1 MAAER
6 HGFQA
11 EVSRLLDIV
20 AHSLYSDKSVFLRE
34 LISNASDA
42 CDRLRY
48 LSLTQSGLL
57 ADDPELKVT
66 ITIDK
71 PGRRLIIA
79 DNGIGMSHDE
89 LIANLGTI
97 AKSGSAQFMSE
108 LSAAESPDEKSGDK
122 KSEEKKVSL
131 IGQFGVGFYSAFMVA
146 DRVEV
151 ISRKAGETQSWKWE
165 SEGKGEF
172 TVTPAEKPGR
182 GTEIALHLRQ
192 DADEWL
198 DASHLA
204 KVVGKYS
211 DHIALPVRLL
221 DGKEDRHLNQAAA
234 LWTRPKSE
242 ITPEQYTDFYRH
254 IGHAFDEPWATLHF
268 KAEGKIDYT
277 GLLFI
282 PGAKPFDLFHPD
294 RKQSLK
300 LYVKR
305 VFITD
310 HCEDLLPAWLRFV
323 KGIVDSEDLPLNIS
337 REVLQANPLIAKI
350 RAALIKRLLGEFQK
364 IAENEPERYAAFWAN
379 FGAVLKEGIY
389 EDQANRETLLKLA
402 RFRSTSTDSKAGED
416 KLVGLQ
422 EYIGRMK
429 SGQNAIYTISGDD
442 LEALQRSPHLE
453 GFRAKGVEVLLL
465 TDPVDEFWTQSV
477 GEFEGKPFKSA
488 TRGGADLDAVAK
500 ANGEKPDKKDEP
512 KAEGI
517 DNLIALMKLTL
528 KDAVKDVRIS
538 DRLTESACCLVAA
551 EGDLDIHL
559 EKLLRQHKKLE
570 TSLPRVLEIN
580 GTHPTVA
587 ALAKAISKNGSGGD
601 TVADACWLLLDQAR
615 IQDGETL
622 PDPAAFARRLNA
634 FMQKA
639 V

>member
-1 MAAER
+1 MTAER

-71 PGRRLIIA
+71 PGRRLVVA

-108 LSAAESPDEKSGDK
+108 LTAEDADK
-122 KSEEKKVSL
+122 DGADKTSEEKKVSL

-151 ISRKAGETQSWKWE
+151 TSRKAGEDAAWKWE

-182 GTEIALHLRQ
+182 GTEIALHLRK

-198 DASHLA
+198 DAGHLA

-242 ITPEQYTDFYRH
+242 IAPEQYTEFYRH
-254 IGHAFDEPWATLHF
+254 TAHAFDEPWATLHF
-268 KAEGKIDYT
+268 RAEGKIDYT

-282 PGAKPFDLFHPD
+282 PSAKPFDLFHPD

-337 REVLQANPLIAKI
+337 REVLQANPLIARI
-350 RAALIKRLLGEFQK
+350 RTALVKRVLSELQK
-364 IAENEPERYAAFWAN
+364 IAEKEPERYAIFWSN

-389 EDQANRETLLKLA
+389 EDATNRDALLKLA
-402 RFRSTSTDSKAGED
+402 RFRSTAEES
-416 KLVGLQ
+416 LVGLPD
-422 EYIGRMK
+422 YIARMK
-429 SGQNAIYTISGDD
+429 PGQNAIYTISGDD
-442 LEALQRSPHLE
+442 LEALQRSPQLE

-465 TDPVDEFWTQSV
+465 TDPVDEFWMQSV
-477 GEFEGKPFKSA
+477 AEFEDKPFKSA
-488 TRGGADLDAVAK
+488 TRGGADLDAIAK
-500 ANGEKPDKKDEP
+500 AGGEKADKKDEP

-528 KDAVKDVRIS
+528 KDAVKDVRVS

-587 ALAKAISKNGSGGD
+587 ALAKAISKTGSGGD

-622 PDPAAFARRLNA
+622 PDPAAFARRMNA

>member
-1 MAAER
+1 MVTER

-48 LSLTQSGLL
+48 LSLTQQGLL
-57 ADDPELKVT
+57 GDDPDLEVS
-66 ITIDK
+66 ITIDP
-71 PGRRLIIA
+71 PGRRLVIA

-108 LSAAESPDEKSGDK
+108 LARADQEGETNADR
-122 KSEEKKVSL
+122 KVSL

-146 DRVEV
+146 DKVTV
-151 ISRKAGETQSWKWE
+151 TSRRAGEEKAWSWE
-165 SEGKGEF
+165 SEGRGEF
-172 TVTPAEKPGR
+172 TVTEAQKATR
-182 GTEIALHLRQ
+182 GTEIALHLKEGEDQ
-192 DADEWL
+192 WL
-198 DASHLA
+198 DTNQVA
-204 KVVGKYS
+204 KIVAKYS
-211 DHIALPVRLL
+211 DHIALPVRLK
-221 DGKEDRHLNQAAA
+221 DGKSQRHVNQAAA

-242 ITPEQYTDFYRH
+242 ITPEQYTEFYRH
-254 IGHAFDEPWATLHF
+254 VAHGFDEPWATLHF

-277 GLLFI
+277 GLVFI
-282 PGAKPFDLFHPD
+282 PGSKPFDLFHPD

-310 HCEDLLPAWLRFV
+310 HCEDLLPAWLRFL

-337 REVLQANPLIAKI
+337 RETLQANPLIAKI
-350 RAALIKRLLGEFQK
+350 RAGLIKKVLGELAK
-364 IAENEPERYAAFWAN
+364 IAENEPDRFATFWEN

-389 EDQANRETLLKLA
+389 EDEANRPALLKLA
-402 RFRSTSTDSKAGED
+402 RFRSTQGEGWTS
-416 KLVGLQ
+416 LA
-422 EYIGRMK
+422 EYITRMK
-429 SGQNAIYTISGDD
+429 EGQNAIYTISGDE
-442 LEALQRSPHLE
+442 LAALQRSPHLE
-453 GFRAKGVEVLLL
+453 GFKAKGVEVLLL
-465 TDPVDEFWTQSV
+465 TDPVDEFWIQSV
-477 GEFEGKPFKSA
+477 GEYEGKPFKSA
-488 TRGGADLDAVAK
+488 TRGAADLDQVKKAEGAK
-500 ANGEKPDKKDEP
+500 EEKSEP

-517 DNLIALMKLTL
+517 DNLIALMRLTL
-528 KDAVKDVRIS
+528 KDAVKDVRLS
-538 DRLTESACCLVAA
+538 DRLTESACVLVAA

-570 TSLPRVLEIN
+570 TALPRVLEIN
-580 GTHPTVA
+580 ATHPMIA
-587 ALAKAISKNGSGGD
+587 SLAKAVSKGGQNEAL
-601 TVADACWLLLDQAR
+601 ADACWLLLDQAR
-615 IQDGETL
+615 IQDGEPL

-634 FMQKA
+634 VLQRS

>member
-42 CDRLRY
+42 CDKLRY
-48 LSLTQSGLL
+48 LSLTQAGLL
-57 ADDPELKVT
+57 GDDPDLEVV

-71 PGRRLIIA
+71 ANRKLTIA

-89 LIANLGTI
+89 LVANLGTI
-97 AKSGSAQFMSE
+97 ARSGSAQFMSE
-108 LSAAESPDEKSGDK
+108 LATETSA
-122 KSEEKKVSL
+122 EKKVSL

-146 DRVEV
+146 DKVAV
-151 ISRKAGETQSWKWE
+151 TSRRAREDAAWVWE

-172 TVTPAEKPGR
+172 TVTPAEKKSR
-182 GTEIALHLRQ
+182 GTEIALHIKSGEDQ
-192 DADEWL
+192 WL
-198 DASHLA
+198 DTNHVA
-204 KVVGKYS
+204 KVVAKYS
-211 DHIALPVRLL
+211 DHIALPVRLT
-221 DGKEDRHLNQAAA
+221 DGGSQKHVNQAAA

-242 ITPEQYTDFYRH
+242 IKPEQYTEFYH
-254 IGHAFDEPWATLHF
+254 HVAHAFDEPWATLHF

-277 GLLFI
+277 GLIFI
-282 PGAKPFDLFHPD
+282 PGTKPFDLFHPD

-310 HCEDLLPAWLRFV
+310 HCEDLLPSWLRFL

-337 REVLQANPLIAKI
+337 RETLQANPLIAKI
-350 RAALIKRLLGEFQK
+350 RTGLIKKVIGELTK
-364 IAENEPERYAAFWAN
+364 IAENEPDRYAKFWEQ

-389 EDQANRETLLKLA
+389 EDESNRAALLKLA
-402 RFRSTSTDSKAGED
+402 RFRSTHGDGWTSLA
-416 KLVGLQ
+416 
-422 EYIGRMK
+422 EYVGRMK
-429 SGQNAIYTISGDD
+429 EGQSGIYTISGDE
-442 LEALQRSPHLE
+442 LGALQRSPHLE
-453 GFRAKGVEVLLL
+453 GFKAKGVEVLLL
-465 TDPVDEFWTQSV
+465 TDAVDEFWIQAVT
-477 GEFEGKPFKSA
+477 EYEGKPFKSA
-488 TRGGADLDAVAK
+488 TRGAADLEGVKKEDGAP
-500 ANGEKPDKKDEP
+500 EKKDEP

-517 DNLIALMKLTL
+517 DNLIALARLTL
-528 KDAVKDVRIS
+528 KDAVKDVRLS
-538 DRLTESACCLVAA
+538 DRLTESACVLVAA

-570 TSLPRVLEIN
+570 TALPRVLEIN
-580 GTHPTVA
+580 GTHPMIA
-587 ALAKAISKNGSGGD
+587 ALAKAISKGGQSE
-601 TVADACWLLLDQAR
+601 TLADACWLLLDQAR
-615 IQDGETL
+615 IQDGEPL
-622 PDPAAFARRLNA
+622 PDPAGFARRMNA
-634 FMQKA
+634 LMQRS